1 MADREALLAELE
13 AAHDAFLDA
22 LSGVDAD
29 LVTVP
34 GVMEDWSVRDLV
46 VHVAAWSEHGAG
58 AVELASAQR
67 GAEFAYAKTDT
78 DRMNAEV
85 LAEARSISPR
95 AALTREA
102 EAFDRFRAAVAGL
115 DATLL
120 GAVLGN
126 GDTVEAVI
134 RYDGPNHYAEHAGH
148 LRAWFDADED
158 DDDEG
163 PAPTGNRSR

>member
-1 MADREALLAELE
+1 MADREALLAELDAE
-13 AAHDAFLDA
+13 HDAFLDA
-22 LSGVDAD
+22 LSVVDAD

-34 GVMEDWSVRDLV
+34 GVMENWSVRDLV

-58 AVELASAQR
+58 AVQLAAAQR
-67 GAEFAYAKTDT
+67 GLEFAYAKTDT

-85 LAEARSISPR
+85 LAEARSISPH

-115 DATLL
+115 DPSLL
-120 GAVLGN
+120 AVVLGN

-134 RYDGPNHYAEHAGH
+134 RYDGPDHYSEHAGH
-148 LRAWFDADED
+148 LRAWFDADEA
-158 DDDEG
+158 DDDEET
-163 PAPTGNRSR
+163 APTGNRSR